1 MDARNAI
8 EYCRYQYDE
17 VEAFEL
23 EDNMQT
29 LVEKVLAYGDV
40 QPDKTAICFKDVI
53 VTYSELKRRI
63 AGMAA
68 ILHRMGIEKG
78 HRVMLNAVSKP
89 EYIVGLLAI
98 QYIGAVTVAIDK
110 FAKPDNIYDIWK
122 MTKAD
127 IFLVDGKK
135 LPEEIKTVSFKRLYD
150 ESILAYKHVDYMKPD
165 EEQLCE
171 LLFTTGTTGRPKGAM
186 LSYRCVYAN
195 MLNTCNGIQMRESD
209 IVLNPLPL
217 NHSFGMRVLRATL
230 YLGATVVLQNGFT
243 FAKEIERNI
252 EQHHCTAM
260 VCVPASMEVIY
271 RQMQD
276 QFATIIGQFR
286 YIEFGAGS
294 VSVDMKK
301 KLLGL
306 LPETQ
311 LFNTW
316 GSTETGGAI
325 FLDITNHP
333 DKAASIG
340 RPLEGIEIKAVDP
353 EGNEV
358 PARDIDTAGRMIL
371 RGRMRMEGY
380 WNEPEL
386 TDDAIHDDWLYTNDL
401 VYIDDDGFVYM
412 LGRAD
417 DIINVGGEKVS
428 PIEVENIAQEYE
440 AVKECACIGVNDPE
454 GMVGQVPIL
463 YVVAE
468 NGMVDE
474 ERLLK
479 YLAERMEKY
488 KLPQE
493 FIQLDELPRNQMKK
507 LDRKALHRMYA
518 ERSSIDLMNPVI
530 CNLLARRSVRS
541 FTDQPIDNKI
551 LDMILK
557 TGYYAPSG
565 HNMQTWRFTVLKS
578 QEKILQLK
586 EITRA
591 RAKAA
596 KVHFYGFE
604 NPQVLILVSN
614 DRRNHDGIQDAS
626 CAAENMMLAA
636 QSYGLGSVWLNPLMT
651 LCDEPEIRE
660 LLDSYQIPSQHI
672 VWAAVALGYPKTPG
686 KLLAKKENVVRVI
699 E

>member
-1 MDARNAI
+1 M
-8 EYCRYQYDE
+8 E
-17 VEAFEL
+17 
-23 EDNMQT
+23 T
-29 LVEKVLAYGDV
+29 LVEKILEYGNT
-40 QPDKTAICFKDVI
+40 QAEQKAICFKNI
-53 VTYSELKRRI
+53 TVTYGELKKRVE
-63 AGMAA
+63 GMAA
-68 ILHRMGIEKG
+68 ILHDLGIEQG

-110 FAKPDNIYDIWK
+110 FAKPDSIYDIWK
-122 MTKAD
+122 MTHAD
-127 IFLVDGKK
+127 IFLGDGKK
-135 LPEEIKTVSFKRLYD
+135 LPEEIKIVSLKQSYE
-150 ESILAYKHVDYMKPD
+150 ESLQGQEYIGYVQPD

-171 LLFTTGTTGRPKGAM
+171 LLFTTGTTGKPKGAM

-195 MLNTCNGIQMRESD
+195 TLNTCNGIHMRGDD

-217 NHSFGMRVLRATL
+217 NHSFGMRVLRSTL

-243 FAKEIERNI
+243 FAKEIEKNI
-252 EQHHCTAM
+252 EQHRCTAM
-260 VCVPASMEVIY
+260 VCVPASIEVIY

-276 QFATIIGQFR
+276 QFAQIIGKLR
-286 YIEFGAGS
+286 YIEFSAGS

-301 KLLGL
+301 KLLAL
-306 LPETQ
+306 LPDTQ

-316 GSTETGGAI
+316 GSTETGGAV
-325 FLDITNHP
+325 FLDLTNHP

-340 RPLEGIEIKAVDP
+340 RPLEGIEVKAVDP
-353 EGNEV
+353 DGNEV
-358 PARDIDTAGRMIL
+358 PAKDIDTAGRMIL

-386 TDDAIHDDWLYTNDL
+386 TQDAIRDDWLYTNDL
-401 VYIDDDGFVYM
+401 VYMDVDGFVYM

-428 PIEVENIAQEYE
+428 PIEVENVAQEHE
-440 AVKECACIGVNDPE
+440 EVKECACIGVNDPE
-454 GMVGQVPIL
+454 GIVGQVPVL

-468 NGMVDE
+468 SGMIAEDA
-474 ERLLK
+474 LLK
-479 YLAERMEKY
+479 YLATRLEKY

-493 FIQLDELPRNQMKK
+493 CIQVDELPRNPMKK
-507 LDRKALHRMYA
+507 LDRKALHKMYT
-518 ERSSIDLMNPVI
+518 ERSNADLMNPVI
-530 CNLLARRSVRS
+530 CNLLARRSVRN
-541 FTDQPIDNKI
+541 FTDQPIDDKI
-551 LDMILK
+551 LNMIIK

-578 QEKILQLK
+578 QDKIQQLK
-586 EITRA
+586 EITRV
-591 RAKAA
+591 KAEEA

-604 NPQVLILVSN
+604 NPKVLILVSN
-614 DRRNHDGIQDAS
+614 DRRNKDGIQDAS

-636 QSYGLGSVWLNPLMT
+636 WSYGLGSVWLNPLMT
-651 LCDEPEIRE
+651 LSDEPEIRE
-660 LLDSYQIPSQHI
+660 LLNSYQIPEQHI
-672 VWAAVALGYPKTPG
+672 VWAAIALGYPKAPG